1 MLPSVSLNA
10 NYTRLDQAVRVKP
23 SEVIASMPID
33 AINEAFGITTDNLD
47 SLFTST
53 LTERDI
59 FTSSIRAIWPIY
71 TGGRINAVQGVAKAQ
86 FDEAGYLLSMK
97 QLEKFDDLVKYYF
110 AVVLSEEVFKT
121 RVEVEQGLQ
130 KHYNNALKLEEQG
143 QINKLERLQAQVSL
157 DKSRIERKK
166 SLRDA
171 QIAQVALARLLKS
184 KEKVLPT
191 TSLFINDS
199 LPELSLYIN
208 KSLADF
214 PALKV
219 LDAKQKQANGLIQV
233 EEGKYYPE
241 VYLYGN
247 YNLYEEDNLASQIA
261 PDWEIG
267 VGVKVPILDSS
278 GRSGKTKA
286 AHSSV
291 LQIKYLKAQAVED
304 LSILVEKS
312 YREANQSLEEY
323 QGLASSLSLADENL
337 RLRNKAF
344 KQGISTSV
352 DVVDAQLFV
361 ASIKTQRL
369 VAAYQYVL
377 SLSILLTLSVDIDNF
392 KHYQSYQGIEVK

>member
-377 SLSILLTLSVDIDNF
+377 SLSKLLTLSVDIDNF

>member
-1 MLPSVSLNA
+1 LLPSVSLNA

-110 AVVLSEEVFKT
+110 AVVLSEQVFKT

-377 SLSILLTLSVDIDNF
+377 SLSKLLTLSVDIDNF

>member
-110 AVVLSEEVFKT
+110 AVVLSEQVFKT

-377 SLSILLTLSVDIDNF
+377 SLSKLLTLSVDIDNF